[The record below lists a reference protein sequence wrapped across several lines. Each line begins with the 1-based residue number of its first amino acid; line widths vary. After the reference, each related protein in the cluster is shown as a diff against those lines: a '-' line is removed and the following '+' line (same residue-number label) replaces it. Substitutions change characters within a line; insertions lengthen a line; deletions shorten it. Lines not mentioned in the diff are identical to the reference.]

1 MSRSE
6 YLSSL
11 PLWLRCL
18 ALIRFQLSD
27 TPISR
32 LQLNETLALLLEEL
46 KESNASSPESH

>member
-1 MSRSE
+1 
-6 YLSSL
+6 
-11 PLWLRCL
+11 L